1 MHTLRSAVT
10 HAPAPSSPAPPDA
23 PDAPAAPAAIE
34 TRGLGR
40 ELPSG
45 GRTLHILRDVDLR
58 IDAGA
63 SVAIVGPSGS
73 GKSTL
78 LGLMA
83 GLDRPSHGSVRLLGR
98 DLGSMAEDG
107 LARLRRRH
115 IGFVFQSFHL
125 LGNLTA
131 RENISL
137 PLELLGR
144 RDAMDRADR
153 LLERVGLAERGHHR
167 PVQLSGGEQ
176 QRVALARAFAAEPDI
191 LFADEPTGNLDA
203 ASGERIVGMLEQ
215 LRAEHGTTL
224 VLVTHDERLAARCGR
239 VIRLEGGRV
248 ADAGRDAP
256 R

>member
-1 MHTLRSAVT
+1 MTNL
-10 HAPAPSSPAPPDA
+10 APSSSDPETAPTSVAAPARAD
-23 PDAPAAPAAIE
+23 AAPAAIE

-45 GRTLHILRDVDLR
+45 GRTLQILRDVDLR
-58 IDAGA
+58 IDAGT

-83 GLDRPSHGSVRLLGR
+83 GLDRPSRGSVRLLGR
-98 DLGSMAEDG
+98 DLGPMAEDD

-115 IGFVFQSFHL
+115 VGFVFQSFHL

-144 RDAMDRADR
+144 RDAMARSDR
-153 LLERVGLAERGHHR
+153 LLERVGLSDRGHHR

-176 QRVALARAFAAEPDI
+176 QRVALARAFAAEPDV

-203 ASGERIVGMLEQ
+203 ASGERIVAMLEE
-215 LRAEHGTTL
+215 LRAENGTTL

-248 ADAGRDAP
+248 VDDGVESSR
-256 R
+256 

>member
-1 MHTLRSAVT
+1 MTNLAPPPSDPASDPAT
-10 HAPAPSSPAPPDA
+10 APADA
-23 PDAPAAPAAIE
+23 AVDHGVPAIE

-45 GRTLHILRDVDLR
+45 DRTLRILREVDLR
-58 IDAGA
+58 IDAGS

-83 GLDRPSHGSVRLLGR
+83 GLDRPSRGSVRLLGH
-98 DLGSMAEDG
+98 DLGSMAEDQ

-115 IGFVFQSFHL
+115 VGFVFQSFHL

-144 RDAMDRADR
+144 RDAMTRADR
-153 LLERVGLAERGHHR
+153 LLERVGLSDRGHHR

-176 QRVALARAFAAEPDI
+176 QRVALARAFAAEPDV

-203 ASGERIVGMLEQ
+203 ASGERIVGMLEE
-215 LRAEHGTTL
+215 LRLEHGTTL

-248 ADAGRDAP
+248 VDDGSGSP